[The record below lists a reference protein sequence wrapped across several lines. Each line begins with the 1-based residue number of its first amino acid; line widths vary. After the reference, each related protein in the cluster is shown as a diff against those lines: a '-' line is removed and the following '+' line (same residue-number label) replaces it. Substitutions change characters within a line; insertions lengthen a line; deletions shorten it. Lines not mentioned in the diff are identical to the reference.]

1 MITRQFRSH
10 LLRGATFESLV
21 SFGTYAVRF
30 NVEESVLTTIK
41 LDDIS
46 IIKPVKKKAQKR
58 RTSHSKRSFQINL
71 SDVSTLDDQNSNAPV
86 KTSLVTERNHEVKLT
101 PLYSQVKTTIDQ
113 FETNSKKH
121 IVLTQVGSFYELYFQ
136 HAIKYA
142 PELNLTLSS
151 KKIRDM
157 EIPFA
162 GFPDHAVD
170 KYLKMIFDLGHTAV
184 ICNQTNGLYENK
196 IQRPVN
202 RLITPGTVI
211 DDSLRDYHNNNYLLT
226 ITFPKDP
233 LKEIDGVNVGL
244 AWADVGLGTFHVLE
258 TTLSQLMTHVSR
270 ISPSEILINEE
281 VDLETLIS
289 GKWYPEL
296 VEFKRYF
303 ITRQKLPS
311 ARKKINSFFKR
322 FVDPE
327 HNIKAAYD
335 NFKQKEQS
343 AMLSLLH
350 YLDECIPNYKTNFS
364 SPTRSI
370 SNTLMQIDPKTMLDL
385 ELIQTRQGGFRTG
398 SLVSIIDLTLTH
410 AGSRRLKSW
419 LSAPSAEL
427 SIIQERLSLVE
438 LFRSNRLLS
447 EELRLLMKDTADIK
461 RLMRRINNGKV
472 DPMELVLV
480 ARTILQLQ
488 DMESLISE
496 QSPHIQKLL
505 LPLYQTLSDDGLLE
519 KLSKE
524 LLTVIDVENLGKKTE
539 NRLDTTVIRKYW
551 SITETVSP
559 KLVTLRKRYSRLVNK
574 CTQLLETYESELK
587 ANNINYKGLHLLKD
601 VRSGEFL
608 LEIKSTNA
616 NSLASTV
623 SIFKDRLRDK
633 TRSSCRLVDPEWT
646 ELGTRLV
653 ETEYLILKEE
663 ETILESFRV
672 RLLALTNDI
681 RNASYIIE
689 KQDVLISFSIL
700 ARNMNLNK
708 PHIDES
714 LELDVV
720 DGRHI
725 VVEEGLKQNLGEIQD
740 FTANDCQLDTK
751 KPTWIITGPNM
762 GGKSTF
768 LRQNALIVILAQ
780 IGSFVPA
787 SSARIGIVD
796 KIFTRIGSSDNIY
809 RNQSTFMVEM
819 TETAAILKESTP
831 RSLAI
836 VDELGRGTSM
846 REGIAIAYSCLFF
859 LSTRIKCRTLFA
871 THYGAEL
878 EALLLEDTAFMEL
891 IEFQRTR
898 IIELEK
904 NTSLPISDRIIFDH
918 RLKPGISAHSYGLEI
933 AELAG
938 FPRES
943 IEVGRMVMDRY
954 EENR

>member
-1 MITRQFRSH
+1 MITRQFRSR
-10 LLRGATFESLV
+10 LLRGTKFESLV
-21 SFGTYAVRF
+21 WFGTCSLRF
-30 NVEESVLTTIK
+30 NVEKSVLTTIK

-46 IIKPVKKKAQKR
+46 IIKAVKKRAYKKR
-58 RTSHSKRSFQINL
+58 ISDSKKCSQIDL
-71 SDVSTLDDQNSNAPV
+71 SDAVSVDDQNSSAPV
-86 KTSLVTERNHEVKLT
+86 ENSLGTERNHEVKLT

-113 FETNSKKH
+113 FESNSKKH

-184 ICNQTNGLYENK
+184 ICDQTNGLYENK

-226 ITFPKDP
+226 IIFPKDP
-233 LKEIDGVNVGL
+233 LKKLDGVNVGL

-281 VDLETLIS
+281 VDLETLTS

-311 ARKKINSFFKR
+311 VRKKINYFFRR

-343 AMLSLLH
+343 AMISLLH

-364 SPTRSI
+364 SPTRSV
-370 SNTLMQIDPKTMLDL
+370 SNILMQIDPKTMLDL

-419 LSAPSAEL
+419 LSAPSAER
-427 SIIQERLSLVE
+427 STIQERLSLVE
-438 LFRSNRLLS
+438 LFKSNRLLS
-447 EELRLLMKDTADIK
+447 EELRLMMKDTADMR

-488 DMESLISE
+488 NMESLIHE
-496 QSPHIQKLL
+496 QSSHIQKLL

-519 KLSKE
+519 KLAKE
-524 LLTVIDVENLGKKTE
+524 LLIVIDVESLGKRPE
-539 NRLDTTVIRKYW
+539 NRFDTTVLRKYW
-551 SITETVSP
+551 SITKTVSP
-559 KLVTLRKRYSRLVNK
+559 KLLSLRKRYSKLVNK
-574 CTQLLETYESELK
+574 CTQVLKTYENELK

-608 LEIKSTNA
+608 LEVKSTNA
-616 NSLASTV
+616 NSLACIV
-623 SIFKDRLRDK
+623 AIFKDRLRDK

-646 ELGTRLV
+646 ELGKMLV

-663 ETILESFRV
+663 EKILESFRI
-672 RLLALTNDI
+672 RLLTLTNDI
-681 RNASYIIE
+681 RKASYIIE

-700 ARNMNLNK
+700 ARNMNLTK
-708 PHIDES
+708 PQIDES
-714 LELDVV
+714 RELDVV

-740 FTANDCQLDTK
+740 FTTNDCQLGEE

-796 KIFTRIGSSDNIY
+796 KVFTRIGSSDNIY

-819 TETAAILKESTP
+819 TEAAAILKESTP

-846 REGIAIAYSCLFF
+846 KEGIAIAYSCLYF
-859 LSTRIKCRTLFA
+859 LSKRIKCRTLFA
-871 THYGAEL
+871 THYGTEL
-878 EALLLEDTAFMEL
+878 QALLLKDPAFMES
-891 IEFQRTR
+891 IEFQTTR

-904 NTSLPISDRIIFDH
+904 DNSIPITDRIIFDH
-918 RLKPGISAHSYGLEI
+918 RLKPGISAHSFGLEI

-943 IEVGRMVMDRY
+943 IDIGRMVMDTY
-954 EENR
+954 ERNR